1 MAFRSKSGT
10 EVPQTMV
17 YQNYCVCK
25 GMRILLLEFV
35 VAFKEM
41 TLFPEIFI
49 KLNVVFYVYMFA

>member
-41 TLFPEIFI
+41 TLSRNI
-49 KLNVVFYVYMFA
+49 Y